1 MSAAAGPRERFEELA
16 PFPDH
21 STELA
26 ALVGQASGSPNLS
39 PDAVNVPMIRHWVE
53 AMGDHNPVY
62 LSDAAAREAGYDQ
75 LIAPP
80 TMLQAWIMRGLR
92 ASLLIEEARAAGAE
106 QGAGTNDIMM
116 GLLDDEGLT
125 SVVATNCEQHYV
137 RPLVVGDR
145 LLARSAI
152 ESISEPK
159 RTGLGTGRFLTTRI
173 DYVAVP
179 DPDVPPVDEVTPE
192 VVQALFDAGEPV
204 ATMRFRILK
213 YLPPDRTP
221 PRPPRPRPALTQDNA
236 FWFEG
241 AQAHRLLIQRCAS
254 CGTLR
259 HPPLPACAVCGSLDW
274 DTVESSGRGTL
285 YSYVV
290 VHYPQ
295 VPGFEYPLPIGLIEL
310 EEGTRLVANL
320 AEMPMEDIEVGMA
333 LRAEFVDFDED
344 LSLPV
349 FVRAGVGLG
358 EWCLMDFALSEE
370 QLAASEAASAIFAG
384 MADPERIAA
393 VEVSEERVDRGP
405 VAGSRRRR
413 PLGPGGPRGRRR
425 RRLRAHGTVP
435 AARGARRSG
444 GTGAAVAH
452 ALARRAPD
460 RALRLRGA
468 ALGDPAWRGGGGD
481 DPDRVA
487 LGQCG
492 QPDVDAVGG
501 RDAWCR
507 RRLGLA
513 GHRTRG
519 APGAHR
525 GVHRRAGS

>member
-1 MSAAAGPRERFEELA
+1 VSAAAGARERFEELA

-21 STELA
+21 SAELA

-39 PDAVNVPMIRHWVE
+39 PDAVNLPMIRHWVE
-53 AMGDHNPVY
+53 AMGDLNPVY

-106 QGAGTNDIMM
+106 QGTGTNDIMM

-137 RPLVVGDR
+137 RPLVLGDR

-152 ESISEPK
+152 ESISEAK
-159 RTGLGTGRFLTTRI
+159 RTGLGTGRFLTTRM
-173 DYVAVP
+173 DYVAVA
-179 DPDVPPVDEVTPE
+179 DVDVPPVEAVTPE

-213 YLPPDRTP
+213 YLPPDRPP

-259 HPPLPACAVCGSLDW
+259 HPPLPACGVCGSLDW

-295 VPGFEYPLPIGLIEL
+295 VPGFEYPLPIGLVEL

-320 AEMPMEDIEVGMA
+320 AEMAREDIEVGMA
-333 LRAEFVDFDED
+333 LRAEFVDFDEG

-349 FVRAGVGLG
+349 FVPSGAASPVGAGVG
-358 EWCLMDFALSEE
+358 S
-370 QLAASEAASAIFAG
+370 
-384 MADPERIAA
+384 
-393 VEVSEERVDRGP
+393 
-405 VAGSRRRR
+405 
-413 PLGPGGPRGRRR
+413 
-425 RRLRAHGTVP
+425 
-435 AARGARRSG
+435 RSG
-444 GTGAAVAH
+444 A
-452 ALARRAPD
+452 
-460 RALRLRGA
+460 
-468 ALGDPAWRGGGGD
+468 
-481 DPDRVA
+481 
-487 LGQCG
+487 
-492 QPDVDAVGG
+492 
-501 RDAWCR
+501 
-507 RRLGLA
+507 
-513 GHRTRG
+513 
-519 APGAHR
+519 
-525 GVHRRAGS
+525 